1 MYTDSL
7 SMFIWVNLCL
17 LIPLIFVTLSPQ
29 FMHKKL
35 LLFIAL
41 YLVGLITFTGCSAVQ
56 QTAEND
62 IVTIR
67 LSGWTA
73 NPNERQQL
81 QEVLNNF
88 EAQHQHIKVK
98 YEAIADQY
106 MDVMKTR
113 LIGGTAADVFYLDA
127 FEAPAF
133 MKYGVL
139 EPLDSYI
146 QPDFD
151 MSDFVPRLLSAFQY
165 QSNTYGLPKDFSTLA
180 LFYNQKA
187 LEAAG
192 ISELPQTW
200 EQLRVYAKKLTID
213 NNKDGKID
221 QYGFGIA
228 PELARQVF
236 MIQAYGGELVNA
248 NGKATF
254 ASKAGLKG
262 LQILIDMYR
271 KDKSSVQPSDVG
283 TNSGIEMFGQ
293 GRVAMVIEG
302 AWAIPYFKETFPKLQ
317 YATAEV
323 PKVNNKQGTMAFTV
337 AYVMNKQSKHKQA
350 AWELIEYLT
359 GKEGMKLWTQGGFAL
374 PTRASVAAELG
385 YDNNPLYSP
394 FVAGAAYATIWQAS
408 ETLPTIL
415 NNFNNQFI
423 SALLGEQP
431 LSTAMEIA
439 QATAN
444 KEIALAE

>member
-1 MYTDSL
+1 
-7 SMFIWVNLCL
+7 
-17 LIPLIFVTLSPQ
+17 
-29 FMHKKL
+29 MHKKL
-35 LLFIAL
+35 LLFVAL
-41 YLVGLITFTGCSAVQ
+41 YLVSLITFTGCSAVKP
-56 QTAEND
+56 TAEND

-81 QEVLNNF
+81 QEVLNKF
-88 EAQHQHIKVK
+88 TAKHQHIKVK

-146 QPDFD
+146 QPEFNLGDF
-151 MSDFVPRLLSAFQY
+151 SSRLLSAFQY
-165 QSNTYGLPKDFSTLA
+165 QSHTYGLPKDFSTLA
-180 LFYNQKA
+180 LFYNQQA
-187 LEAAG
+187 LSAAG

-200 EQLRVYAKKLTID
+200 SQLRSYAKKLTID
-213 NNKDGKID
+213 KNKDGKID
-221 QYGFGIA
+221 QYGFGIS

-236 MIQAYGGELVNA
+236 MIKAYGGELVNA
-248 NGKATF
+248 KGKATF
-254 ASKAGLKG
+254 ASKKAVKG
-262 LQILIDMYR
+262 LQILVDMYR
-271 KDKSSVQPSDVG
+271 QDKSTVQPSDVG
-283 TNSGIEMFGQ
+283 TTSGIEMFGQ
-293 GRVAMVIEG
+293 GKVAMVIEG
-302 AWAIPYFKETFPKLQ
+302 AWAIPYFQDTFPQLQ
-317 YATAEV
+317 YSTTEL
-323 PKVNNKQGTMAFTV
+323 PKINNKKGTMAFTV
-337 AYVMNKQSKHKQA
+337 AYVMNKQSQHKQA
-350 AWELIEYLT
+350 AWELIKYLT
-359 GKEGMKLWTQGGFAL
+359 GKEGMKSWTKGGFAL
-374 PTRASVAAELG
+374 PTRESVAAELG
-385 YDNNPLYSP
+385 YDNHPLYAP
-394 FVAGAAYATIWQAS
+394 FIAGADYATIWQAG

-415 NNFNNQFI
+415 TNFNNQFI

-431 LSTAMEIA
+431 LLNALEIA